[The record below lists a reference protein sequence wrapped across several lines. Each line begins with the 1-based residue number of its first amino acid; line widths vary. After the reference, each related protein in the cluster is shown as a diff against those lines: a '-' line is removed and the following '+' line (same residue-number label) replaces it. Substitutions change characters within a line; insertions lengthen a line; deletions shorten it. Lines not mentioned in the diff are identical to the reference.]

1 MIKPLKRSGCT
12 QNIPQHNKGHT
23 EKTLIITNREIKKS
37 ILFTIASKRIKYL
50 EINVTK
56 DVKEKNATFTD

>member
-37 ILFTIASKRIKYL
+37 ILFTIASKIIKYL